1 MSLFIFL
8 LSVCPVIWDD
18 DDWYYHSSFSLRRVF
33 LLLSSKDKI
42 SYPVTQGT

>member
-8 LSVCPVIWDD
+8 LSVCPVIWDN
-18 DDWYYHSSFSLRRVF
+18 DDWYDHTSFSVKRIF

-42 SYPVTQGT
+42 SYRVT